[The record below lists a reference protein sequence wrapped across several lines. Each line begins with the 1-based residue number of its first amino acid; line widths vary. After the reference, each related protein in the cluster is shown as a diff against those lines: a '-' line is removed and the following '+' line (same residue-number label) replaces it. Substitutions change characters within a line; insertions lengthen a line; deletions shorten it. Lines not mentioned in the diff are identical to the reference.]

1 MLRER
6 LRSKRVILG
15 SGSPRRK
22 HLLEGLDVDFTVE
35 TRETDESWPGHLSEE
50 GIPQHIALM
59 KSLAFGDLAQDT
71 ILVTADTIVWAQ
83 NKAVNKPTDAEEA
96 KAMLASLSGE
106 THYVYTGVV
115 VRTHKGSNVFSD
127 ETVVEFRKFSE
138 EEIEYYVKTYK
149 PFDKAGGYGAQDW
162 LGYIGIERIDGCYY
176 NVMGL
181 PVRKVYQALNEL
193 GSGPY

>member
-6 LRSKRVILG
+6 LKSKRVILG

-22 HLLEGLDVDFTVE
+22 QLLEGLDLDFTVE

-50 GIPQHIALM
+50 GIPQHIALI
-59 KSLAFGDLAQDT
+59 KSLAFGELREDT
-71 ILVTADTIVWAQ
+71 ILITADTIVWAQ
-83 NKAVNKPTDAEEA
+83 NKAVNKPANEAEA

-127 ETVVEFRKFSE
+127 ETVVEFRTFSD
-138 EEIEYYVKTYK
+138 EEIDYYVKTYK
-149 PFDKAGGYGAQDW
+149 PFDKAGAYGAQDW
-162 LGYIGIERIDGCYY
+162 LGYIGIERLDGCYY

-181 PVRKVYQALNEL
+181 PVRKVYKALKEL
-193 GSGPY
+193 GRRPY

>member
-6 LRSKRVILG
+6 LKSKRVILG

-22 HLLEGLDVDFTVE
+22 QLLEGLDVDFTVE
-35 TRETDESWPGHLSEE
+35 TLETDESWPGHLSEE

-59 KSLAFGDLAQDT
+59 KSLAFGELPADD
-71 ILVTADTIVWAQ
+71 ILITADTIVWAQ
-83 NKAVNKPTDAEEA
+83 NKAVNKPADAEEA

-115 VRTHKGSNVFSD
+115 VRTRKGSNVFSD
-127 ETVVEFRKFSE
+127 ETVVEFRKFTE

-149 PFDKAGGYGAQDW
+149 PFDKAGAYGAQDW
-162 LGYIGIERIDGCYY
+162 LGYIGIERLDGCYY

-181 PVRKVYQALNEL
+181 PVRKVYQALKAL